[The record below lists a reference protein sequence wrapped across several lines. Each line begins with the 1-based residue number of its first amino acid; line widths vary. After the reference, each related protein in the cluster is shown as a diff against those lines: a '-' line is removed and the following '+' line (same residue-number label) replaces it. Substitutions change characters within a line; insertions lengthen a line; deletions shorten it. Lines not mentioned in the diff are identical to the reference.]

1 MTIVV
6 TGASGKLGTAIRD
19 AADERDIETIACS
32 RSLDGGIDPPE
43 LERHLDTHPATAVI
57 DVSVPERTDEV
68 IDACVETETPLVIGT
83 TGFDPDAAERFDC
96 ASQQIPLLKA
106 SNFARGVHA
115 LEILVREAVNSL
127 ESYDIELTET
137 HHNRKRDAPSGT
149 AKRLLET
156 IDGER
161 ELGERVFG
169 REGHQPRS
177 DGEIGVHVRRA
188 GSIHGEHEILL
199 AGNDEILTITHR
211 AESRRVFAAGAL
223 DSALWLADRPAGRY
237 EFSEVVAEQ

>member
-19 AADERDIETIACS
+19 AAAERDIETIACS
-32 RSLDGGIDPPE
+32 RSLDGSIEPAE
-43 LERHLDTHPATAVI
+43 LERHLEERTPAAVI
-57 DVSVPERTDEV
+57 DVSVPERTHEV
-68 IDACVETETPLVIGT
+68 IDACVATKTPLVIGT
-83 TGFDPDAAERFDC
+83 TGFAVEASERFDR
-96 ASQQIPLLKA
+96 ASEQIPLLKA

-115 LEILVREAVNSL
+115 LETLVREAVGLL

-149 AKRLLET
+149 AKSLLET
-156 IDGER
+156 IEAER
-161 ELGERVFG
+161 ELDDRVFG

-177 DGEIGVHVRRA
+177 DGNIGVHVRRA

-199 AGNDEILTITHR
+199 AGNDEALTITHR

-223 DSALWLADRPAGRY
+223 DSARWLADRPAGRY
-237 EFSEVVAEQ
+237 AFSEVVAEQ